1 MSKKKVTKKAPTRKV
16 GRPTKYK
23 PEYCQKIIEYFNV
36 DYFITTYEQKMSASG
51 AVEDIEVIKPN
62 RFRTLAGFAARELGV
77 DPDTLKE
84 WRDKYPDF
92 SAAYRQAKAIQ
103 RDMINAH
110 AMSGGYNAS
119 FAKFMLVNNHNMKD
133 KSEVVSEN
141 TNHNNN
147 SYGLAFD
154 LSKSPE
160 ELEKENS

>member
-1 MSKKKVTKKAPTRKV
+1 MSKKKVTKKAPVKR

-23 PEYCQKIIEYFNV
+23 PEYCQKLIEYFDV
-36 DYFITTYEQKMSASG
+36 PYFIETIEQKMSASG
-51 AVEDIEVIKPN
+51 AVEDIIVMKPN
-62 RFRTLAGFAARELGV
+62 RFRTFDGFATRELGV
-77 DPDTLKE
+77 DVDTLLS

-92 SAAYRQAKAIQ
+92 NGAYRKAKGIQ
-103 RDMINAH
+103 RDMIGAH
-110 AMSGGYNAS
+110 AMSGGYHTG

-154 LSKSPE
+154 LSKTPKEIE
-160 ELEKENS
+160 EESS